1 MAEKIACNLTFSEIK
16 ELINLVCDK
25 KISKIDISAEDG
37 HILLEGEQIQTVNPA
52 AVHTSAAQIP
62 QITESVQEKTCE
74 TPLQMTGKI
83 VKAPIVGTFYASS
96 GPDKAPFVKEGQQVK
111 KGDVLFIIESMKL
124 MNEVQSEFDGTVK
137 KVIVSN
143 GSPVEYDQPIMEIE

>member
-1 MAEKIACNLTFSEIK
+1 MAEKIACNLTFNEIK
-16 ELINLVCDK
+16 ELINIASEKNL
-25 KISKIDISAEDG
+25 SKIDISVGDT
-37 HILLEGEQIQTVNPA
+37 HLILEGASCQTAGPVYAQVQQPQ
-52 AVHTSAAQIP
+52 AAQV
-62 QITESVQEKTCE
+62 TESHSDHPEISTATC
-74 TPLQMTGKI
+74 GKM

-96 GPDKAPFVKEGQQVK
+96 GPDKAPFVKEGQHIK

-124 MNEVQSEFDGTVK
+124 MNEIQSEFDGTVK